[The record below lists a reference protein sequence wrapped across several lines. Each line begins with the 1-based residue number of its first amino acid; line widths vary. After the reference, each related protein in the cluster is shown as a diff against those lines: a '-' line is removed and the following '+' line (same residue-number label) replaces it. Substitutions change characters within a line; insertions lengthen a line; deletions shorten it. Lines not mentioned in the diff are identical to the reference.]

1 MKKWLSSLTII
12 GSLLLLGACNGDE
25 EAATEDTES
34 TEETAPESGAA
45 AEGEEGAGAEEGTA
59 EQPEMPEPDLEDVPD
74 VVAKVNDTEI
84 EKAEFEEAYNMQ
96 FQQMAMMSQMSGE
109 EVNQDDLKKQVADG
123 LVSQELLLQEADN
136 RDLEVTEEDKNG
148 VLDSLVEQNGME
160 SQDDL
165 FAAFEE
171 QGMPEDEV
179 MSQVEMQVKVDKLI
193 AEEAGDIEPSE
204 EELQEVYDAQVAQM
218 EQMETEEEPPAF
230 EEMEPQLKEQV
241 VQQKEGEAAQAL
253 VADLKENAD
262 VTVHI

>member
-25 EAATEDTES
+25 EAATEETGS
-34 TEETAPESGAA
+34 AEEAAAPESGAA
-45 AEGEEGAGAEEGTA
+45 A
-59 EQPEMPEPDLEDVPD
+59 EQPEMPEPDLEGVPD
-74 VVAKVNDTEI
+74 VVAEVNGTEI

-109 EVNQDDLKKQVADG
+109 ELNQDDLKKQVADG
-123 LVSQELLLQEADN
+123 LVSQELLIQEADN
-136 RDLEVTEEDKNG
+136 REIEVTEEDTNG

-171 QGMPEDEV
+171 QGMPKDEV
-179 MSQVEMQVKVDKLI
+179 MSQVDMQVKIDKLI
-193 AEEAGDIEPSE
+193 AEEAGDIEPSKE
-204 EELQEVYDAQVAQM
+204 EMQEIYDAQVAQM
-218 EQMETEEEPPAF
+218 EQMETEEEPPSF

-241 VQQKEGEAAQAL
+241 VMQKESEAAQTL
-253 VADLKENAD
+253 VADLKESAD
-262 VTVHI
+262 VTMHL

>member
-34 TEETAPESGAA
+34 TEEAAPESGAA
-45 AEGEEGAGAEEGTA
+45 AEGEEGAA

-123 LVSQELLLQEADN
+123 LVSQELLLQEADH

-193 AEEAGDIEPSE
+193 SEEAGDIEPSE

-218 EQMETEEEPPAF
+218 EQMETEEEPPSF

-253 VADLKENAD
+253 VADLKESAD

>member
-25 EAATEDTES
+25 EEA
-34 TEETAPESGAA
+34 TEETGSAEEAAAPESGAA
-45 AEGEEGAGAEEGTA
+45 A
-59 EQPEMPEPDLEDVPD
+59 EQPEMPEPDLEGVPD
-74 VVAKVNDTEI
+74 VVAEVNGTEI

-109 EVNQDDLKKQVADG
+109 ELNQDDLKKQVADG
-123 LVSQELLLQEADN
+123 LVSQELLIQEADN
-136 RDLEVTEEDKNG
+136 REIEVTEEDTNG

-171 QGMPEDEV
+171 QGMPKDEV
-179 MSQVEMQVKVDKLI
+179 MSQVDMQVKIDKLI
-193 AEEAGDIEPSE
+193 AEEAGDIEPSKE
-204 EELQEVYDAQVAQM
+204 EMQEIYDAQVAQM
-218 EQMETEEEPPAF
+218 EQMETEEEPPSF

-241 VQQKEGEAAQAL
+241 VMQKESEAAQTL
-253 VADLKENAD
+253 VADLKESAD
-262 VTVHI
+262 VTMHL

>member
-12 GSLLLLGACNGDE
+12 GSLLLLTACNGDE
-25 EAATEDTES
+25 EAATEDTGSAEEAES
-34 TEETAPESGAA
+34 PESGTAA
-45 AEGEEGAGAEEGTA
+45 DGEEGAAA
-59 EQPEMPEPDLEDVPD
+59 EQPEMPEPDLEGVPD
-74 VVAKVNDTEI
+74 VVAEVNDTKI

-123 LVSQELLLQEADN
+123 LVSQELLIQEADN
-136 RDLEVTEEDKNG
+136 RELEVTEEDTKD

-171 QGMPEDEV
+171 QGMPKDEV
-179 MSQVEMQVKVDKLI
+179 MSQVDMQVKVDKLI
-193 AEEAGDIEPSE
+193 AEEAGDIEPSKE
-204 EELQEVYDAQVAQM
+204 EMQEIYDAQVAQM
-218 EQMETEEEPPAF
+218 EQMETEEEPPSF

-241 VQQKEGEAAQAL
+241 VMQKEGEAAQAL
-253 VADLKENAD
+253 VADLKESAD
-262 VTVHI
+262 VTMHL